1 MSKDYPKWL
10 YRKTGSIL
18 IQDKVAQDALE
29 GNWFESPADIVET
42 LDEIAYS
49 PDRNE
54 LLAMAEE
61 LGIKVDKRW
70 SDARIKQEIDK
81 E

>member
-1 MSKDYPKWL
+1 MSQDYPKWL
-10 YRKTGSIL
+10 YSKTGSIL
-18 IQDKVAQDALE
+18 VQDRAAQDALE

-42 LDEIAYS
+42 LDEIVYL
-49 PDRNE
+49 PDRSE
-54 LLAMAEE
+54 LLATAEE

-70 SDARIKQEIDK
+70 SDARIKNEIDK